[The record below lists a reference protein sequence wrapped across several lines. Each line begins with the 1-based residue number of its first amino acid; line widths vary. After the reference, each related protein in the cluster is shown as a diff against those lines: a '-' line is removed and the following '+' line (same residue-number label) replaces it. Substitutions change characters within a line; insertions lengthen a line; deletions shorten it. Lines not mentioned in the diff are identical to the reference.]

1 MNKRAFLLA
10 LAALPAWRA
19 LAAAPLGAARPVAP
33 VTFAPVLPGRTLV
46 FPRDHG
52 AHPDFRTEWWYAT
65 GWLQLPDGSP
75 VGFQTTFFR
84 VRSGAGEGNPSSFAP
99 RQLILAHAAIADP
112 RLGRLRHDQRAARV
126 LGGANAGSAG
136 GAHYSSARTDVH
148 LGDWSF
154 RQEDDSGRRYRAEVT
169 AERFSYALTLVAE
182 APPMLNGEG
191 GFSRKAADPKHASYY
206 YSRPQ
211 LKVSGTLGL
220 DGRTLPV
227 TGRAWLDHEW
237 SSELL
242 PEAAQ
247 GWDWIG
253 INFDDGSA
261 LMAFRLRGREGQM
274 PAAPGGVAL
283 AASQVSSG
291 KKAKAGLAGG
301 QAENSAEV
309 SSAPQA
315 GAQAHAGVHAD
326 TASQIQAETL
336 WSAGTLRHADAAV
349 EVLPPQAV
357 AFTAL
362 RRWRSPRTGVDYP
375 VEWQVRIGRRR
386 LHLQP
391 LIDDQELDSR
401 RSTGALYWEGAV
413 RVSEDGREIG
423 RGYLEMTGYR
433 EKIKVG

>member
-1 MNKRAFLLA
+1 MNKRSFLLA
-10 LAALPAWRA
+10 LASLPAWRT
-19 LAAAPLGAARPVAP
+19 LAAAPLAP
-33 VTFAPVLPGRTLV
+33 VVPVHFAPVLRGRSLV

-84 VRSGAGEGNPSSFAP
+84 VRTGAGEGNPSTFAP

-126 LGGANAGSAG
+126 LGGANA
-136 GAHYSSARTDVH
+136 SSAAGAAYSLERTDIHV
-148 LGDWSF
+148 GDWSF
-154 RQEDDSGRRYRAEVT
+154 RQDDDSRRRYLAEVK
-169 AERFSYALTLVAE
+169 AEGFSYSLTLA
-182 APPMLNGEG
+182 ADSPPMLNGEA

-211 LKVSGTLGL
+211 LKVSGTLLL
-220 DGRTLPV
+220 DGRTQRV
-227 TGRAWLDHEW
+227 NGSAWLDHEW

-261 LMAFRLRGREGQM
+261 LMAFRLRGREQVVPSAAGRGDAALSVG
-274 PAAPGGVAL
+274 PAEA
-283 AASQVSSG
+283 Q
-291 KKAKAGLAGG
+291 
-301 QAENSAEV
+301 
-309 SSAPQA
+309 PQLE
-315 GAQAHAGVHAD
+315 
-326 TASQIQAETL
+326 SL
-336 WSAGTLRHADAAV
+336 WSAGSLRHADSRV
-349 EVLPPQAV
+349 EILSPQAV
-357 AFTAL
+357 AFTAM

-375 VEWQVRIGRRR
+375 VEWQVRVGARRF
-386 LHLQP
+386 HLQP
-391 LIDDQELDSR
+391 LLDDQELDSR

-413 RVSEDGREIG
+413 RVSEGGREIG
-423 RGYLEMTGYR
+423 RGYLEMTGYS